1 MEDDHAGD
9 VVNLVGYDDER
20 RDFYIPVFTLLKFI
34 FYFGWLH
41 VATIL
46 IDPFGNDDEDF
57 DLNMMINRNMETGFM
72 IVKEPQEEEVKED
85 TPDLQAK
92 LKVALEKYRNEDH
105 ESDEP
110 KWKVAIKKLLDVKK
124 ESVEPD
130 RSSRLESVAVENNE
144 GNNDDKEESD

>member
-1 MEDDHAGD
+1 
-9 VVNLVGYDDER
+9 
-20 RDFYIPVFTLLKFI
+20 
-34 FYFGWLH
+34 
-41 VATIL
+41 
-46 IDPFGNDDEDF
+46 
-57 DLNMMINRNMETGFM
+57 M

-85 TPDLQAK
+85 SPGLQAK